1 MTLLFG
7 WWLYSFISLIDS
19 EFELQKE
26 KIELTANNIEQS
38 LLVFLKEKCKTI
50 DDTECLKNFSEETI
64 KLHSQLNK
72 KHQIKTILSFN
83 KNSHILEIRPAL
95 TEINKLEE
103 IHLRKQRAYFS
114 EVLFLGLLVIAGSFW
129 LFRKL
134 SVLLNL
140 NKLQNNFLLSI
151 THELKTPITAIKL
164 SSETL
169 LRKNLPEDKKL
180 AIINQ
185 TLINT
190 ERLNNLVDNVLL
202 AKNIDG
208 KLYELKKQPLKL
220 NKVIENICLEI
231 LTPENFEGV
240 LNINLPEILIDG
252 DELSLKIVFSN
263 LISNA
268 VKYAGK
274 DATIEIYSEM
284 NGHKHVVFIED
295 NGIGI
300 PKNEIKNIFKKFYR
314 MGDENTRA
322 SKGTGLGLYLVKE
335 ILKLHK
341 AKIEVYNLKKSGTCF
356 KLTF

>member
-19 EFELQKE
+19 EFELEKE
-26 KIELTANNIEQS
+26 KIELTAINIEQS
-38 LLVFLKEKCKTI
+38 LLIFLKEKCKTI
-50 DDTECLKNFSEETI
+50 NDIECLRNYSSETI
-64 KLHSQLNK
+64 KMHDKLNQK
-72 KHQIKTILSFN
+72 YKINTILSFN
-83 KNSHILEIRPAL
+83 KNSHILEIKPSL
-95 TEINKLEE
+95 SEINKLED
-103 IHLRKQRAYFS
+103 IHIRKQRAYFS
-114 EVLFLGLLVIAGSFW
+114 EVLFLGLLVIVGSFW
-129 LFRKL
+129 FFRKL
-134 SVLLNL
+134 SILLNL

-169 LRKNLPEDKKL
+169 LRKNLPDDKKL
-180 AIINQ
+180 EIINQ

-202 AKNIDG
+202 ATNIDG

-220 NKVIENICLEI
+220 NKIIENVCKEI
-231 LTPENFEGV
+231 LVPENFNGI
-240 LNINLPEILIDG
+240 LNLNLQNMAIDG

-268 VKYAGK
+268 LKYAGK
-274 DATIEIYSEM
+274 DATINIYSKTD
-284 NGHKHVVFIED
+284 GAQDIVYIED
-295 NGIGI
+295 NGVGI
-300 PKNEIKNIFKKFYR
+300 PKNEINNIFNKFYR

-341 AKIEVYNLKKSGTCF
+341 AKIEVFNLKKSGTCF